1 MSKKIK
7 ILFVRPSKSSFIQRD
22 LALLEDHFNVKVVD
36 PIIRRKNL
44 SGTFK
49 TLCIM
54 LAGILWAD
62 ITFSWFAGIH
72 AYCAVRLSKLFR
84 KKSIVVVGGYEVA
97 KVPEIGYGA
106 LLHPRS
112 ARRVKYVLDNAN
124 KILAVSEFNKKEIL
138 KYTDSKNVKL
148 IYNGVDCDKFKPNN
162 AKEDLVIT
170 VGNPTESTCKLKG
183 IDIFAKASLAFSK
196 LRFVVIGNYD
206 VDIRNR
212 LSEIA
217 PNVEFAGALSHK
229 EIVSWLEKAK
239 VYCQLSYGESFG
251 MSLVEAMSC
260 GCIPVIS
267 NRGALPEI
275 VSNIGFVADYG
286 DVNGTIEAISN
297 ALNSLDKQ
305 ETVRERAET
314 FSIIERESDKKDS
327 GEDDVVITV
336 GGINENTVKR
346 KGMESFVNSARY
358 LPHVHFVVIG
368 GWLDDSIEHLKS
380 IAPQNVEFTGFVSDD
395 ELMEWYQKAKVCCQ
409 LSLYESFG
417 MALAESMCC
426 ECVPVVINNAALP
439 EVVGD
444 TGFYVPYGDPEATAD
459 AITEALKSGKGKD
472 ARKRIEDMF
481 SIEIR
486 ESKLMNS
493 VKVLYDSK

>member
-22 LALLEDHFNVKVVD
+22 LALLEEHFNVKVID
-36 PIIRRKNL
+36 PVIRRKNL

-62 ITFSWFAGIH
+62 VTFSWFAGLH
-72 AYCAVRLSKLFR
+72 AYCAVRLSRIFR

-106 LLHPRS
+106 LLYPRS

-170 VGNPTESTCKLKG
+170 VGNPTKTTCKLKG
-183 IDIFAKASLAFSK
+183 IDIFVKASLAFPK

-206 VDIRNR
+206 VDIRNLLR
-212 LSEIA
+212 DIA
-217 PNVEFAGALSHK
+217 PNVEFTGALSHK
-229 EIVSWLEKAK
+229 EIVLWLEKAK
-239 VYCQLSYGESFG
+239 VYCQLSYRESFG

-275 VSNIGFVADYG
+275 ISNIGFVADYG
-286 DVNGTIEAISN
+286 AVNGTIEAISN

-305 ETVRERAET
+305 ETVRERAKT
-314 FSIIERESDKKDS
+314 FSIIEREREIKK
-327 GEDDVVITV
+327 I
-336 GGINENTVKR
+336 
-346 KGMESFVNSARY
+346 
-358 LPHVHFVVIG
+358 
-368 GWLDDSIEHLKS
+368 
-380 IAPQNVEFTGFVSDD
+380 VEKMMS
-395 ELMEWYQKAKVCCQ
+395 
-409 LSLYESFG
+409 
-417 MALAESMCC
+417 
-426 ECVPVVINNAALP
+426 
-439 EVVGD
+439 
-444 TGFYVPYGDPEATAD
+444 
-459 AITEALKSGKGKD
+459 
-472 ARKRIEDMF
+472 
-481 SIEIR
+481 
-486 ESKLMNS
+486 
-493 VKVLYDSK
+493 